1 MIGDVRV
8 PKTKLELIKSI
19 QSIQRLDF
27 DVIETTNQS
36 DRRTVITS
44 LDKRLRSG
52 SVSVILIQ
60 EK

>member
-19 QSIQRLDF
+19 QSIQRVDF

-36 DRRTVITS
+36 DKRTVITY
-44 LDKRLRSG
+44 LDKRLHSG